1 MLDFHDSPHFQFII
15 AQLRMLLTKPKG
27 RRYDKETIVL
37 AAELHNISPAAYKM
51 LLKSGAMAHPSI
63 KIIKRLLSNASQDEN
78 LKTLANLKP
87 QQMLVNILF
96 DEVKLTQATR
106 FSG

>member
-1 MLDFHDSPHFQFII
+1 
-15 AQLRMLLTKPKG
+15 MLLTKPKG

-106 FSG
+106 FIG